1 MASDD
6 SKKHEDEQLS
16 PPTVLMKEF
25 VELLTNLFCGSINIT
40 NQEYGSKNLQ
50 SKPSMQNSASQSN
63 LKREVS
69 GHISDL

>member
-1 MASDD
+1 
-6 SKKHEDEQLS
+6 
-16 PPTVLMKEF
+16 MKEF